1 MKPVLLLDNKKYEDI
16 CPSTHNME
24 CPIVKR
30 TEYQLL
36 DVDDEGFVT
45 LMDDAGE
52 TRDDLR
58 ATDEEVAKQIRA
70 LCVTMA
76 GTLVFAFVYVFAMRS
91 VAAKAFVSKF
101 S

>member
-58 ATDEEVAKQIRA
+58 ATDEEVAKQIRDKVDAGEDA
-70 LCVTMA
+70 LVCV
-76 GTLVFAFVYVFAMRS
+76 L
-91 VAAKAFVSKF
+91 KVSLGGQF
-101 S
+101 